1 MCREIVGPY
10 ENGNHSEKLVVYV
23 EGTLYPSISLLEIGR
38 DIMPTP
44 QGWEGTC
51 AYL

>member
-1 MCREIVGPY
+1 M
-10 ENGNHSEKLVVYV
+10 YV
-23 EGTLYPSISLLEIGR
+23 EGTLYPSIFLLEIGR

-44 QGWEGTC
+44 QGQEGNN